1 MIDNQ
6 LFFKVFFFKN
16 KRALG
21 IKNAGESTG
30 VGLSAR
36 RRLVPCLDG
45 EITIKHNNN

>member
-6 LFFKVFFFKN
+6 LFFKGFFFKN

-21 IKNAGESTG
+21 IENAEALIG

-36 RRLVPCLDG
+36 GRIVPCLDG